1 MSTSQFPGSG
11 STPNLDP
18 TQTFPTPSYPAGQT
32 PGTPPDKPKKPWYKK
47 WWIWVIVVIILFALS
62 QMGGGGDAKTESK
75 ATATPTPTVEVTTI
89 DPEAEAS
96 AAAAAEADASAKAS
110 QEAAEAEASAAAQ
123 AEADAAAA
131 AAQAALLDPASYSAI
146 SARDWQLI
154 EKDPDS
160 HIGEKYVIYGRVTQ
174 ADASTGTEG
183 FRADTSG
190 EPQASWYDYDINTI
204 VAADPEIVK
213 TVVTDD
219 LVTMYVM
226 VGGSYSYDTQIGGS
240 TTAVMVLASILTVDG
255 TAQ

>member
-1 MSTSQFPGSG
+1 MHMTTAQVSAP
-11 STPNLDP
+11 
-18 TQTFPTPSYPAGQT
+18 YGQT
-32 PGTPPDKPKKPWYKK
+32 ENNPTGTKTAKPWYKK
-47 WWIWVIVVIILFALS
+47 WWIWIIAIIVISALS
-62 QMGGGGDAKTESK
+62 QMGGDDDGDKAEPKTTS
-75 ATATPTPTVEVTTI
+75 TPTPTVEETTT

-96 AAAAAEADASAKAS
+96 ASAAAEAEASVKAS
-110 QEAAEAEASAAAQ
+110 QEAAEAEAS
-123 AEADAAAA
+123 A

-160 HIGEKYVIYGRVTQ
+160 HVGEKYVIYGRVTQ

-190 EPQASWYDYDINTI
+190 EPQAEWYNYDINTI
-204 VAADPEIVK
+204 VAADAEITK

-226 VGGSYSYDTQIGGS
+226 VGGSYNYDTQAGGN
-240 TTAVMVLASILTVDG
+240 TTAVMVLANILTVDG